1 MKTIQLKSSG
11 ARPCPRCNA
20 KRLSPLVCPE
30 CRAIEK
36 PASDAFAL
44 LGLRRSWA
52 IDSGQ
57 LEEHYAFLSRLLD
70 PDELSG
76 RGEEEWRVA
85 AEAAEA
91 LSAARRLLSDPL
103 ERGRYLLSF
112 YAEQENRERSTDSS
126 EFLTQVMEI
135 QRSISQ
141 AEAEGDAARLKA
153 ARIDAEEKLA
163 SALFAVG
170 QSFTRLEQ
178 ILIEETR
185 AAADALEAAQYW
197 GVVVDE
203 IRGKT
208 RR

>member
-1 MKTIQLKSSG
+1 MNTNRGKGS
-11 ARPCPRCNA
+11 AAPCPRCGA

-36 PASDAFAL
+36 PAADAFAL

-52 IDSGQ
+52 IDSRQ

-70 PDELSG
+70 PDALSG

-85 AEAAEA
+85 TEAAEA

-112 YAEQENRERSTDSS
+112 YGEQEGRERSTDSS

-135 QRSISQ
+135 QRSVSQ
-141 AEAEGDAARLKA
+141 AEAEGDEKLFSSARL
-153 ARIDAEEKLA
+153 DAEEKLA
-163 SALFAVG
+163 SAIFAVG
-170 QSFTRLEQ
+170 QSFTQLEQ
-178 ILIEETR
+178 TLTEEVR

-197 GVVVDE
+197 GMVVDE
-203 IRGKT
+203 IRGKS
-208 RR
+208 RH

>member
-11 ARPCPRCNA
+11 VRPCPRCNA

-44 LGLRRSWA
+44 LGLRRSWG

-112 YAEQENRERSTDSS
+112 YAEPENRERSTDSS

-135 QRSISQ
+135 QRSVSQ
-141 AEAEGDAARLKA
+141 AEAEGDEALLAASRLV
-153 ARIDAEEKLA
+153 AEEKLA

-178 ILIEETR
+178 TLTEEVR
-185 AAADALEAAQYW
+185 AAADALEAARYW
-197 GVVVDE
+197 GGVVDE
-203 IRGKT
+203 LRGKT
-208 RR
+208 RH

>member
-1 MKTIQLKSSG
+1 MSGAKASG
-11 ARPCPRCNA
+11 ARPCPRCGA

-30 CRAIEK
+30 CRAVER
-36 PASDAFAL
+36 PAADAFAL

-52 IDSGQ
+52 IDAGQ
-57 LEEHYAFLSRLLD
+57 LEEHYGFLSRLLD
-70 PDELSG
+70 PDAVLG

-91 LSAARRLLSDPL
+91 LAASRRLLSDPL

-112 YAEQENRERSTDSS
+112 YGEAGDRVRSTDSS

-135 QRSISQ
+135 QKAVSQ
-141 AEAEGDAARLKA
+141 AEAEGDDARLKA
-153 ARIDAEEKLA
+153 ARLDAEERLA

-178 ILIEETR
+178 ALIEEVR

-197 GVVVDE
+197 SGVVDE
-203 IRGKT
+203 IRGK
-208 RR
+208 RNSQ

>member
-1 MKTIQLKSSG
+1 MKTIQLKSSA

-85 AEAAEA
+85 SEAAEA
-91 LSAARRLLSDPL
+91 LSAARRLLSDPM

-112 YAEQENRERSTDSS
+112 YGEPENRERSTDSS

-135 QRSISQ
+135 QRSVSQ
-141 AEAEGDAARLKA
+141 AEAEGDEALLRASRL
-153 ARIDAEEKLA
+153 IAEEKLA

-178 ILIEETR
+178 TLTEEVR

-197 GVVVDE
+197 GGVVDE
-203 IRGKT
+203 LRGKT
-208 RR
+208 RH

>member
-1 MKTIQLKSSG
+1 MKTNRGKSSAAPC
-11 ARPCPRCNA
+11 ARCGA

-36 PASDAFAL
+36 PAADAFAL

-57 LEEHYAFLSRLLD
+57 LEENYAFLSRLLD
-70 PDELSG
+70 PDALSG

-85 AEAAEA
+85 TEAAEA

-112 YAEQENRERSTDSS
+112 YGEQEDRERSTDSS

-135 QRSISQ
+135 QRSVSQ
-141 AEAEGDAARLKA
+141 AEAGGDQRLFSSARL
-153 ARIDAEEKLA
+153 DAEEKLA
-163 SALFAVG
+163 SAIFAVG

-178 ILIEETR
+178 TLTEEIR

-197 GVVVDE
+197 GLVVDE
-203 IRGKT
+203 IRGKS